1 MVDGFC
7 FQCLQVVS
15 AMADKDEEEGKWEDA
30 LLGPL
35 PIAAVLKCLGLTLK
49 PGDVMFYAHAQKHTF
64 TNKPER
70 HVCIPH
76 LARVIASCTHVG
88 QQPGYEGDSF
98 DLVCVL
104 PDGLIVL
111 VAISMRI
118 KKGLYPMKSTYPL
131 KQATLQ
137 NRIKA
142 GTTKPI

>member
-1 MVDGFC
+1 MTPSGSEEDNW
-7 FQCLQVVS
+7 QDVS
-15 AMADKDEEEGKWEDA
+15 F
-30 LLGPL
+30 GPL
-35 PIAAVLKCLGLTLK
+35 PVAAVLKCLDLALK
-49 PGDVMFYAHAQKHTF
+49 PGEVMFYAHAQKHTF
-64 TNKPER
+64 TDRPER
-70 HVCIPH
+70 HICIPH
-76 LARVIASCTHVG
+76 LEQAIAFPTHVG
-88 QQPGYEGDSF
+88 QQPGYEGNSF

-137 NRIKA
+137 NRIRA